1 MLSAI
6 DKLAGVKP
14 VPKPSPVVPTTPSVD
29 KSGLSDLIKKAPETR
44 QGTNYTG
51 ATSEAQTTYD
61 DAIKQGQIVL
71 DDTDASQNEVD
82 KAKAIIERAEADLQK
97 QQKPIPSPVVPAIKD
112 KTEETKSTIATEN
125 LRPTKKSTKPK
136 LVKKNKLPAKQLPQT
151 GETTK
156 ANTWLGFGVIGLLL
170 AVLGIKKK
178 KEDE

>member
-1 MLSAI
+1 AKDDASQTEVDTAKDDLLSAI

-14 VPKPSPVVPTTPSVD
+14 VPK
-29 KSGLSDLIKKAPETR
+29 
-44 QGTNYTG
+44 
-51 ATSEAQTTYD
+51 
-61 DAIKQGQIVL
+61 
-71 DDTDASQNEVD
+71 
-82 KAKAIIERAEADLQK
+82 
-97 QQKPIPSPVVPAIKD
+97 PSPVVPAIKD